1 MAKKSPLQQVRDEF
15 GSKAELAKKVLSF
28 LDAPEDEDAADFKHR
43 VETMS
48 NAKLLRLQRSH
59 QRIQDDFGSK
69 AELVEKITKA
79 RFSGGN
85 ADYQAKISGFT
96 MPKLLDIAT
105 RFKVK

>member
-15 GSKAELAKKVLSF
+15 GSKADLAKKVLGY
-28 LDAPEDEDAADFKHR
+28 LDAPEGEDAADFKHR

-48 NAKLLRLQRSH
+48 NAKLLRLERSY
-59 QRIQDDFGSK
+59 QRIQSDYGSK

-79 RFSGGN
+79 RFAGGN

-96 MPKLLDIAT
+96 MPKLLDLAT